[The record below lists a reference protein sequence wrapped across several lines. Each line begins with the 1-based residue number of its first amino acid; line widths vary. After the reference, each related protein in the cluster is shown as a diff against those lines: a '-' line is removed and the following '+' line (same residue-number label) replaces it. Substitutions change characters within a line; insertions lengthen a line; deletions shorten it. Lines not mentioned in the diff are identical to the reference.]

1 MAHAVQQQQ
10 VMYSYPKGPVPL
22 IQCRKSHS
30 AQLAHTYPEGPW
42 LGIPRPT
49 FLLCFYYSAL
59 PPHVPL
65 MSSVISTGVIFFFFP
80 HGLKNV
86 LPSHRVIFQAAADA
100 LLHAVCKVTKSHR
113 SLCSG
118 LYLHRQNP
126 RAALL
131 LYRSS
136 LSFHLQ
142 ENCKVL
148 QPAENTRREQGEQ
161 LQGGPL
167 LLLVSWRQGNAQQD
181 LCKHQEDTEGERS
194 SPTGEKGKRLTQ
206 SLPKPNPTCHPSL
219 MEHPSMLSLQHVL
232 KTVWQLSTG
241 SEEIKFWKFLPVL
254 QKEIAQFHT
263 APKARE

>member
-30 AQLAHTYPEGPW
+30 AQLAHTYPEGTRNAQ
-42 LGIPRPT
+42 PRST

-59 PPHVPL
+59 PPHVPF

-126 RAALL
+126 SAALL

-148 QPAENTRREQGEQ
+148 QPAENTRREQGGQ

-254 QKEIAQFHT
+254 QKEIARFHT